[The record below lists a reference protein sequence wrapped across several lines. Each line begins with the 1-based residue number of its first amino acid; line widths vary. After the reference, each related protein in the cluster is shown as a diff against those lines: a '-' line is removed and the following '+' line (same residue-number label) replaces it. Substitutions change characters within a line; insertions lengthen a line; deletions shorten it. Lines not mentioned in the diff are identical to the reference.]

1 MSRTTIQISI
11 PASAPPAAPAPKVVG
26 IKSRVAHTAAVAD
39 SWVAQAPDAAKKPA
53 KVEILAPQTARDEGF
68 AFTVRLSAQ
77 PDPFEAA
84 KIFFFLPQA
93 ALWFW
98 SFGWAQRTLRGP
110 EIWRP

>member
-1 MSRTTIQISI
+1 MSRKTIQISI
-11 PASAPPAAPAPKVVG
+11 PASAPVAAPSPKVVG
-26 IKSRVAHTAAVAD
+26 IKTRVAHTDAVAN
-39 SWVAQAPDAAKKPA
+39 SWVAQAPDAAKPA
-53 KVEILAPQTARDEGF
+53 KVEILAPQPVRDEGF
-68 AFTVRLSAQ
+68 AFTVRLSAL

-110 EIWRP
+110 NLWRP